1 MLASPAITAAA
12 QPDTTQLLRQA
23 GAGDRQAHDRLFA
36 RVYDDLRAVAH
47 RRLRAGLRRGQA
59 GETLGTTALVHE
71 AYLRLADGPYAGYAD
86 RAHFYA
92 MAARAMRFVLVDYA
106 RERTAAKRG
115 GAAVDVPLDAVGDAL
130 QVAADD
136 RADDVLALAAALE
149 RLGAV
154 SPRLRDVVD
163 LRFFAGLTFDEV
175 AEVTGTSVATVKR
188 DWTRARAWLYQSMH
202 DDDDA
207 SPA

>member
-1 MLASPAITAAA
+1 MLAPPAVAAAA

-47 RRLRAGLRRGQA
+47 RRLRARVRHA

-71 AYLRLADGPYAGYAD
+71 AYLRLADGPRAGYAD

-115 GAAVDVPLDAVGDAL
+115 GAAADVPLDAAGDAL

-136 RADDVLALAAALE
+136 RADDVLALAAALD

-163 LRFFAGLTFDEV
+163 LRFFGGLTFDEV
-175 AEVTGTSVATVKR
+175 AGATGTSVATVKR
-188 DWTRARAWLYQSMH
+188 DWTRARAWLYRSMH
-202 DDDDA
+202 DGDA
-207 SPA
+207 PPA